1 MKRFIHGFAILL
13 VIASTLL
20 AEGLLAQ
27 STGSVYGHVT
37 DSSGSILQGAQVQL
51 QPTSIIVIT
60 GAQGS
65 YFINDI
71 APGTYTLAISYV
83 GFNLFTKTLEITPG
97 KSLTVDAS
105 MQVNSQKDEILVTA
119 DRASGEAENI
129 NRQRTAD
136 NVLQVLTNE
145 VITSLPNANMADA
158 LGRLPSVTLERDE
171 GEGKYVQVRGTEPRL
186 TNATIDGVNV
196 PSPESGVR
204 NIKFDTLPADFVE
217 SVEINKTLQAN
228 MDGDGIGGSV
238 NMITKTAGERPTVSF
253 TGIGGYTPI
262 IGGRGVVESAG
273 TLGQRFGAEKRLGV
287 LIGGTYDWN
296 GRGIDDIEPVS
307 DLATLANGTQ
317 QKWTDNQ
324 DIREYKYYR
333 SRWGVAGSADY
344 KLSDASNIYFRGL
357 YSDFRNY
364 GDRWVYSLTDNTP
377 NINIL
382 GAQFAPQ
389 GTKGPNPNGCT
400 PDPTGNGNV
409 SPPCTGTP
417 SFNTSIRR
425 PNYAIGSLVAG
436 GRHVFTTTWFAW
448 DFSASRSRQIEN
460 GDPQANFNSTLTSS
474 GCQFDP
480 AATITVYRPQWNNQC
495 YAEAYGP
502 PYGPASGGG
511 PTTLLFNQLTYS
523 HGHTAQ
529 VNLQGVGAF
538 AKRYHLGS
546 HLSTIEIGGKFRN
559 AHKFDDSINYTIT
572 PLDSIGSVAL
582 SNFPNTFTNNN
593 YYNKS
598 YNLGYNPS
606 YNDVYA
612 FVYNNPSHYLSPND
626 PSAQDLSSQYDMVEQ
641 VSAGYIMDTIDIGK
655 ARIIAGIRVEG
666 TNLRT
671 VSFDANTN
679 LVDVKNSGSY
689 INVLPSAAIRYALDS
704 NTYLRLAYARGVSRP
719 DPQDIAQAVS
729 WTFVGPNDP
738 TNSATLSNPG
748 LKAEVADNFDLLIE
762 HYLNPFGMFTAGFF
776 YKNLYQP
783 IAQETFEKANFSPAP
798 NAPVGTYQVTQ
809 FINAGSGWLYGFEVA
824 YVQHMTFLPGL
835 LRGFG
840 LGANYGYANSKAIGL
855 PGRIDNPRLLRSAPN
870 TWNISPTYDLGR
882 FSFRAG
888 LSYNEDNIYSY
899 KYQDG
904 TGGSVPTPGGVHGP
918 FADIYFY
925 PHLQIDMQ
933 GSIRLPKGLTFI
945 AYILNVNNEVFG
957 FYQGSGQYMIQREY
971 YQPTYAAGLR
981 WSPRH
986 EK

>member
-1 MKRFIHGFAILL
+1 MKPFIRLFAILF
-13 VIASTLL
+13 VISSTLL

-51 QPTSIIVIT
+51 QPTSVVVST

-83 GFNLFTKTLEITPG
+83 GFTLFTKTIEITPG
-97 KSLTVDAS
+97 KNLTVDAT

-119 DRASGEAENI
+119 DRASGEAENV

-204 NIKFDTLPADFVE
+204 NIKFDTIPADLVE

-307 DLATLANGTQ
+307 DVLTSPNGTQ
-317 QKWTDNQ
+317 QKWTDTQ

-333 SRWGVAGSADY
+333 SRWGIGGSADY
-344 KLSDASNIYFRGL
+344 KLSDASNIYIRGI

-364 GDRWVYSLTDNTP
+364 GDRWVYTLTDNTP
-377 NINIL
+377 VFNASNPGQFP
-382 GAQFAPQ
+382 GAPTLF
-389 GTKGPNPNGCT
+389 GTNGCSIDST
-400 PDPTGNGNV
+400 SGVET
-409 SPPCTGTP
+409 CAGTP
-417 SFNTSIRR
+417 AFNTSIRR
-425 PNYAIGSLVAG
+425 PDYAIGSLVLG
-436 GRHVFTTTWFAW
+436 GRHVFTTTWYTW

-460 GDPQANFNSTLTSS
+460 GDPQANFTSTLSTS
-474 GCQFDP
+474 GCLFDP

-511 PTTLLFNQLTYS
+511 PSTLLFNQLTYS

-529 VNLQGVGAF
+529 MNLQGTGAF

-559 AHKFDDSINYTIT
+559 AHKFDDSVNYTVT
-572 PLDSIGSVAL
+572 PNANDSIGAVAL
-582 SNFPNTFTNNN
+582 SNFPNSFTNNN
-593 YYNKS
+593 YYNNS
-598 YNLGYNPS
+598 YKLGYNPS

-612 FVYNNPSHYLSPND
+612 YVYNNPSHYGT
-626 PSAQDLSSQYDMVEQ
+626 AADLSSQYDLVEQ
-641 VSAGYIMDTIDIGK
+641 VSAGYIMDTIDIGN

-666 TNLRT
+666 TSLRT

-689 INVLPSAAIRYALDS
+689 INVLPSAAIRYALNS
-704 NTYLRLAYARGVSRP
+704 STYLRLAYARGVSRP

-738 TNSATLSNPG
+738 KNSATLSNPG
-748 LKAEVADNFDLLIE
+748 LKAEKADNFDILVE

-776 YKNLYQP
+776 YKNLYDP
-783 IAQETFEKANFSPAP
+783 IAQETFPKANFSPAP

-809 FINAGSGWLYGFEVA
+809 YINAGSAWLYGFEIA

-840 LGANYGYANSKAIGL
+840 LGANYGYANSRAIGL
-855 PGRIDNPRLLRSAPN
+855 PGRSDDPRLLRSAPN

-888 LSYNEDNIYSY
+888 LSYNAENIYSY
-899 KYQDG
+899 VYQDG
-904 TGGSVPTPGGVHGP
+904 TGGSTPTPGGLQGP
-918 FADIYFY
+918 FGDIYFY

-933 GSIRLPKGLTFI
+933 GSVRLPKGLTFI
-945 AYILNVNNEVFG
+945 AYILNVNNQVFG

>member
-1 MKRFIHGFAILL
+1 MKRFIHVFAILL
-13 VIASTLL
+13 VIASTVL

-27 STGSVYGHVT
+27 SNGSVYGHVT

-51 QPTSIIVIT
+51 QPTSVIVIT

-71 APGTYTLAISYV
+71 APGNYTLAISYV

-97 KSLTVDAS
+97 KNLTVDAS

-119 DRASGEAENI
+119 RASGEAENI

-145 VITSLPNANMADA
+145 VITSLPNANLADA

-238 NMITKTAGERPTVSF
+238 NMITKTATERPTVSF

-262 IGGRGVVESAG
+262 INGRGVVESAG
-273 TLGQRFGAEKRLGV
+273 TLGQRFGAEKKLGI

-307 DLATLANGTQ
+307 DVATFPNGTQ
-317 QKWTDNQ
+317 QKWTDTQ

-333 SRWGVAGSADY
+333 SRWGVGGSADY
-344 KLSDASNIYFRGL
+344 KLSDASDIYIRGL
-357 YSDFRNY
+357 YSDFKNY
-364 GDRWVYSLTDNTP
+364 GDRWVYTLTDNTP
-377 NINIL
+377 GIQL
-382 GAQFAPQ
+382 FGSQFVPYLDS
-389 GTKGPNPNGCT
+389 KGPNPSGCT
-400 PDPTGNGNV
+400 FDPQGSGNV
-409 SPPCTGTP
+409 SQPCTGTP

-425 PNYAIGSLVAG
+425 PDYAIGSVVLG
-436 GRHVFTTTWFAW
+436 GKHVFTTTWFTW
-448 DFSASRSRQIEN
+448 DFSVSRSRQIEN
-460 GDPQANFNSTLTSS
+460 GDPQANFGSTLSSS
-474 GCQFDP
+474 GCEFDP

-511 PTTLLFNQLTYS
+511 PSTLLFNQLTYS

-529 VNLQGVGAF
+529 MNLQGAGAF

-582 SNFPNTFTNNN
+582 SNFPNSFTNNN

-606 YNDVYA
+606 YNNVYA

-626 PSAQDLSSQYDMVEQ
+626 PSAQDLSSQFDLIEQ
-641 VSAGYIMDTIDIGK
+641 VSAGYIMDTIDVGK

-666 TNLRT
+666 TSLRT
-671 VSFDANTN
+671 TSFDANTN
-679 LVDVKNSGSY
+679 LVDVKNTGSY

-729 WTFVGPNDP
+729 YTPPSGNSPG
-738 TNSATLSNPG
+738 SATISNPG
-748 LKAEVADNFDLLIE
+748 LKAETADNFDLLIE
-762 HYLNPFGMFTAGFF
+762 HYLNPFGMITGGFF
-776 YKNLYQP
+776 YKNLYSP
-783 IAQETFEKANFSPAP
+783 IAQETFEKGNFTPAP
-798 NAPVGTYQVTQ
+798 NAPTGTYQVTQ
-809 FINAGSGWLYGFEVA
+809 FINAGSAWLYGFEVA
-824 YVQHMTFLPGL
+824 YVQHLTFLPGL

-840 LGANYGYANSKAIGL
+840 LGANYGYANSRAIGL
-855 PGRIDNPRLLRSAPN
+855 PGRSDSPRLLRSAPN
-870 TWNISPTYDLGR
+870 TWNISPTYDMGR

-888 LSYNEDNIYSY
+888 LSYNQDNIYSY

-904 TGGSVPTPGGVHGP
+904 TGGTDPTPGGVHGP
-918 FADIYFY
+918 FSDIYFY

-933 GSIRLPKGLTFI
+933 GSVRLPKGFTFI

>member
-1 MKRFIHGFAILL
+1 MERFIRPFAVLFL
-13 VIASTLL
+13 MAVTLF
-20 AEGLLAQ
+20 AQGLLAQ
-27 STGSVYGHVT
+27 SGAVSGHVT
-37 DSSGSILQGAQVQL
+37 DSSGSILQGAQVEL
-51 QPTSIIVIT
+51 QPTAVTVIT
-60 GAQGS
+60 DAQGS
-65 YFINDI
+65 YFMNNL
-71 APGTYTLAISYV
+71 APGTYTITVTYV
-83 GFNLFTKTLEITPG
+83 GFALFTKALDITAG
-97 KSLTVDAS
+97 KTATVDAKMAVS
-105 MQVNSQKDEILVTA
+105 SQKDEVLVTA
-119 DRASGEAENI
+119 ERASGEAEDI

-204 NIKFDTLPADFVE
+204 QIKFDTLPADLVE

-262 IGGRGVVESAG
+262 INGRGVVESAG

-307 DLATLANGTQ
+307 DVATFANGTQ
-317 QKWTDNQ
+317 QLWKDSQ

-333 SRWGVAGSADY
+333 SRWGIGGSADY
-344 KLSDASNIYFRGL
+344 KVSDASNIYIRGL
-357 YSDFRNY
+357 YSDFKNF
-364 GDRWVYSLTDNTP
+364 GSRWVYSLTDNTP
-377 NINIL
+377 GIQLL
-382 GAQFAPQ
+382 GS
-389 GTKGPNPNGCT
+389 GGCQLDALGFT
-400 PDPTGNGNV
+400 T
-409 SPPCTGTP
+409 PPCTGVP

-425 PNYAIGSLVAG
+425 PDYAIGSIVVG
-436 GRHVFTTTWFAW
+436 GKHVFATTWYAW
-448 DFSASRSRQIEN
+448 DASVSRSRQIEN
-460 GDPQANFNSTLTSS
+460 GDPQANFGSTLPAS
-474 GCQFDP
+474 GCQLDT
-480 AATITVYRPQWNNQC
+480 AATITIYRPQWNNQC
-495 YAEAYGP
+495 FAEAYGP

-511 PTTLLFNQLTYS
+511 PSTLLFNQLGYS

-529 VNLQGVGAF
+529 LNLQGTAAM
-538 AKRYHLGS
+538 AKRYHAGPY
-546 HLSTIEIGGKFRN
+546 LSTIEIGGKFRN

-572 PLDSIGSVAL
+572 PLDSVGAVPLA
-582 SNFPNTFTNNN
+582 NFPNVFTNNN

-612 FVYNNPSHYLSPND
+612 YTLANSAHFLSPND
-626 PSAQDLSSQYDMVEQ
+626 PSAQDLSSQFDLVEQ
-641 VSAGYIMDTIDIGK
+641 VASGYVMNTIDIGK
-655 ARIIAGIRVEG
+655 ARIIAGIRFEG

-671 VSFDANTN
+671 LSYDANTN

-689 INVLPSAAIRYALDS
+689 LNVLPSAAIRYALDS
-704 NTYLRLAYARGVSRP
+704 NTFLRLAYARGLSRP

-729 WTFVGPNDP
+729 WTFLAPNDP
-738 TNSATLSNPG
+738 KNSATLSNPG
-748 LKAEVADNFDLLIE
+748 LKAETADNFDLLVE
-762 HYLNPFGMFTAGFF
+762 HYLNPFGMITAGFF
-776 YKNLYQP
+776 YKNLYNP
-783 IAQETFEKANFSPAP
+783 IAQETFPKANFSPAP

-809 FINAGSGWLYGFEVA
+809 FINAGSAWLYGFEVA

-840 LGANYGYANSKAIGL
+840 LGANYGYANSRAIGL
-855 PGRIDNPRLLRSAPN
+855 PGRSDSPRLLRSAPN

-888 LSYNEDNIYSY
+888 LSYNEDNIYGYS
-899 KYQDG
+899 YQDG
-904 TGGSVPTPGGVHGP
+904 TGGSTPTPGGIKGP
-918 FADIYFY
+918 FSDVYFY

-933 GSIRLPKGLTFI
+933 GSIRLAKGFTFI
-945 AYILNVNNEVFG
+945 GYILNVNNEVFG
-957 FYQGSGQYMIQREY
+957 FYQGSNQYMIQREY

>member
-1 MKRFIHGFAILL
+1 MKRFIRPFGVLFLMA
-13 VIASTLL
+13 ATLL
-20 AEGLLAQ
+20 AQGLLAQ
-27 STGSVYGHVT
+27 SGAVSGHVT
-37 DSSGSILQGAQVQL
+37 DSSGSILQGAQVEL
-51 QPTSIIVIT
+51 QPTAITVIT
-60 GAQGS
+60 DAQGA
-65 YFINDI
+65 YYINNLS
-71 APGTYTLAISYV
+71 PGTYTITITYV
-83 GFNLFTKTLEITPG
+83 GFALFTKPLEIVAG
-97 KSLTVDAS
+97 KTVTVDAKMAVS
-105 MQVNSQKDEILVTA
+105 SQKDEVLVTA
-119 DRASGEAENI
+119 ERASGEAEDI

-171 GEGKYVQVRGTEPRL
+171 GEGKYVQIRGTEPRL

-204 NIKFDTLPADFVE
+204 QIKFDTLPADLVE

-238 NMITKTAGERPTVSF
+238 NMVTKTAGERPTVSF

-307 DLATLANGTQ
+307 DLATLPNGTQ
-317 QKWTDNQ
+317 QLWKDAQ

-333 SRWGVAGSADY
+333 SRWGVGGSADY
-344 KLSDASNIYFRGL
+344 KLSDASDIYIRGL
-357 YSDFRNY
+357 YSDFKNF
-364 GDRWVYSLTDNTP
+364 GSRWVYSLTDNTP
-377 NINIL
+377 GVQLL
-382 GAQFAPQ
+382 GP
-389 GTKGPNPNGCT
+389 GIGVNNGCQLDALGFT
-400 PDPTGNGNV
+400 T
-409 SPPCTGTP
+409 PPCTGVP

-425 PNYAIGSLVAG
+425 PDYAIGSVVAG
-436 GRHVFTTTWFAW
+436 GKHVFNTTWYSW
-448 DFSASRSRQIEN
+448 DVSASRSRQIEN
-460 GDPQANFNSTLTSS
+460 GDPQANFASTLSS
-474 GCQFDP
+474 SSCQFDP
-480 AATITVYRPQWNNQC
+480 AATVTIYRPQWNSQC
-495 YAEAYGP
+495 FTEAYD
-502 PYGPASGGG
+502 
-511 PTTLLFNQLTYS
+511 PTTMQFNQLTYS

-529 VNLQGVGAF
+529 LNLQGTAAM
-538 AKRYHLGS
+538 AKRYHAGPY
-546 HLSTIEIGGKFRN
+546 LSTIEIGGKFRN

-572 PLDSIGSVAL
+572 PLDSVGAVPLA
-582 SNFPNTFTNNN
+582 NFPNTFTNNN

-612 FVYNNPSHYLSPND
+612 YTLANSTHFVSPND
-626 PSAQDLSSQYDMVEQ
+626 PSAQDLSSQFDLIEQ
-641 VSAGYIMDTIDIGK
+641 VASGYVMNTIDIGK
-655 ARIIAGIRVEG
+655 ARIIAGIRFEG

-671 VSFDANTN
+671 TSFDANTN

-689 INVLPSAAIRYALDS
+689 LNVLPSAAIRYALDS
-704 NTYLRLAYARGVSRP
+704 NTFLRLAYARGLSRP
-719 DPQDIAQAVS
+719 DPQDIAQGVS

-738 TNSATLSNPG
+738 KNSATISNPA
-748 LKAEVADNFDLLIE
+748 LKAETADNFDLLVE
-762 HYLNPFGMFTAGFF
+762 HYLNPFGVITAGFF
-776 YKNLYQP
+776 YKNLYNP
-783 IAQETFEKANFSPAP
+783 IAQETFPKANFSPAP

-809 FINAGSGWLYGFEVA
+809 FINAGSAWLYGFEVA

-840 LGANYGYANSKAIGL
+840 LGANYGYANSRAIGL
-855 PGRIDNPRLLRSAPN
+855 PGRSDDPRLLRSAPN

-888 LSYNEDNIYSY
+888 LSYNADNIYSY
-899 KYQDG
+899 SYQDG
-904 TGGSVPTPGGVHGP
+904 TGGSTPTPGGVKGP
-918 FADIYFY
+918 FGDIYFY

-933 GSIRLPKGLTFI
+933 GSIRLAKGFTFI
-945 AYILNVNNEVFG
+945 GYILNVNNEVFG
-957 FYQGSGQYMIQREY
+957 FYQGSSQYMIQREY